1 MTAVELLDVSGSIV
15 IHAVLRE
22 ACQGAAL
29 MNDRMNDGFPVL
41 KPGVNAISRTGSVT
55 KAVTRTNWRYG

>member
-41 KPGVNAISRTGSVT
+41 KPGVNAIRWTG
-55 KAVTRTNWRYG
+55 R